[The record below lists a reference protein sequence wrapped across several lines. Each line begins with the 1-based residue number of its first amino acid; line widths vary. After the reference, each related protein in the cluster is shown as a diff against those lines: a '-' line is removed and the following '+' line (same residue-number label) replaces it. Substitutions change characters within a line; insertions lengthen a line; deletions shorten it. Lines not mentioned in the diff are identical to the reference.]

1 MVNSGEKQQLTFLI
15 YLAEM
20 FLRRLSLYSSFF
32 PPVFWILA
40 ERIWSLKH
48 AEHWW
53 YFQPC
58 NVEDRKLS
66 SNMGTHVHHRLFQVF
81 SEEEKHPNE
90 YFSEIASSF
99 SHLCLT
105 FSNITSPFPPLI
117 PSCYIFLPMLKW
129 KPSAWAL
136 ISLISAPTPLHSHIT
151 TQISREQ
158 RRFSAALLL
167 FKPSEWFLSICSE
180 KTSILFRWMIR
191 ASVKWLTFKCRR
203 K

>member
-58 NVEDRKLS
+58 NVEERQLS
-66 SNMGTHVHHRLFQVF
+66 SNMGTHVHHWLFQVF

-99 SHLCLT
+99 SHLCLA

>member
-66 SNMGTHVHHRLFQVF
+66 SNMGTHEHHWLFQVF

-99 SHLCLT
+99 SHLCLD
-105 FSNITSPFPPLI
+105 FSNITSPFPPPI